1 MRNEPPAFNSRN
13 LVVGGSPSVTPC
25 AAERAPGLASLARA
39 MARKK
44 KKGKASARPNPDAPP
59 FVPASMRAA
68 SPASERESVDIGAS
82 APLIPAADA
91 VPARP
96 PSDSSPGET
105 LLAGVAAEV
114 VAPPRPA
121 APSPERAR
129 REHDHPRPL
138 AANRVFSPSRLGPTP
153 RDPKL
158 QSTRPDAPREVEND
172 LEEPLLPASD
182 VGYRSDEDLEAA
194 LSPGSPGAVSPRR
207 SERISGS
214 WRDESIVADDDG
226 REFLASARPDDP
238 ALDARAPYTRRG
250 ELAAIWALG
259 WPMGVSYF
267 CRMAMASTDSVMVGH
282 YAGGHD
288 NPGEYLAAAA
298 LSDMITTLMVVPP
311 LAFNQVLNALCG
323 QAVGSGRPKMAGVW
337 LQQSMFW
344 LGITMLPFLAGFFF
358 VSDILAALGFDP
370 TICRLAG
377 TYARWNVFWPI
388 PNGWYQCMRF
398 YFQSVGKPRPAMWN
412 SVVFLFVNAALN
424 WIFVF
429 GGPFRHFAAFGNW
442 RGLGFVGAAV
452 SLSCS
457 RCLQPLTY
465 WLYMF
470 VWRREHA
477 AFWPGWRASEHT
489 PARTAEY
496 LKQAVP
502 LVGTLVFSA
511 VVSQS
516 TTLLVSRLGTDAVAA
531 TTAVSTATMVW
542 SGAVNAMFTMVIAV
556 RVGFHLGRGDG
567 AAARDSFW
575 LATALVFAVL
585 AVIVAATLPCSNAV
599 VGLTTSDT
607 TVVRDGARVLP
618 AALVATLLGV
628 LNSLCTGGVFSG
640 QGRQSLVAALSFCL
654 DIPLSIG
661 GVAALVLLVKGARLL
676 DVYWYQTAAALVE
689 LLVAYAF
696 VFASDWKK
704 YANDALARQAAR

>member
-1 MRNEPPAFNSRN
+1 
-13 LVVGGSPSVTPC
+13 
-25 AAERAPGLASLARA
+25 
-39 MARKK
+39 
-44 KKGKASARPNPDAPP
+44 
-59 FVPASMRAA
+59 MRAA

-344 LGITMLPFLAGFFF
+344 LGITMLPFLAGFFSCRTSSRRW
-358 VSDILAALGFDP
+358 VSTRPYADSRVP
-370 TICRLAG
+370 TRDG
-377 TYARWNVFWPI
+377 TSSGPYLTGGTSACVSTSSPWANPAPRCGTRWCF
-388 PNGWYQCMRF
+388 
-398 YFQSVGKPRPAMWN
+398 SSSTPR
-412 SVVFLFVNAALN
+412 ST
-424 WIFVF
+424 
-429 GGPFRHFAAFGNW
+429 G
-442 RGLGFVGAAV
+442 
-452 SLSCS
+452 SSS
-457 RCLQPLTY
+457 
-465 WLYMF
+465 
-470 VWRREHA
+470 
-477 AFWPGWRASEHT
+477 
-489 PARTAEY
+489 
-496 LKQAVP
+496 
-502 LVGTLVFSA
+502 SA
-511 VVSQS
+511 V
-516 TTLLVSRLGTDAVAA
+516 RFA
-531 TTAVSTATMVW
+531 TS
-542 SGAVNAMFTMVIAV
+542 
-556 RVGFHLGRGDG
+556 
-567 AAARDSFW
+567 
-575 LATALVFAVL
+575 
-585 AVIVAATLPCSNAV
+585 
-599 VGLTTSDT
+599 
-607 TVVRDGARVLP
+607 
-618 AALVATLLGV
+618 
-628 LNSLCTGGVFSG
+628 
-640 QGRQSLVAALSFCL
+640 
-654 DIPLSIG
+654 PLSETG
-661 GVAALVLLVKGARLL
+661 EGSVSSAR
-676 DVYWYQTAAALVE
+676 
-689 LLVAYAF
+689 
-696 VFASDWKK
+696 
-704 YANDALARQAAR
+704 R

>member
-1 MRNEPPAFNSRN
+1 
-13 LVVGGSPSVTPC
+13 
-25 AAERAPGLASLARA
+25 

-182 VGYRSDEDLEAA
+182 VGYRSDEDPEAA

-288 NPGEYLAAAA
+288 NPGE
-298 LSDMITTLMVVPP
+298 
-311 LAFNQVLNALCG
+311 
-323 QAVGSGRPKMAGVW
+323 
-337 LQQSMFW
+337 
-344 LGITMLPFLAGFFF
+344 
-358 VSDILAALGFDP
+358 
-370 TICRLAG
+370 
-377 TYARWNVFWPI
+377 
-388 PNGWYQCMRF
+388 
-398 YFQSVGKPRPAMWN
+398 
-412 SVVFLFVNAALN
+412 
-424 WIFVF
+424 
-429 GGPFRHFAAFGNW
+429 
-442 RGLGFVGAAV
+442 
-452 SLSCS
+452 
-457 RCLQPLTY
+457 
-465 WLYMF
+465 
-470 VWRREHA
+470 
-477 AFWPGWRASEHT
+477 
-489 PARTAEY
+489 
-496 LKQAVP
+496 
-502 LVGTLVFSA
+502 
-511 VVSQS
+511 
-516 TTLLVSRLGTDAVAA
+516 
-531 TTAVSTATMVW
+531 
-542 SGAVNAMFTMVIAV
+542 
-556 RVGFHLGRGDG
+556 
-567 AAARDSFW
+567 
-575 LATALVFAVL
+575 
-585 AVIVAATLPCSNAV
+585 
-599 VGLTTSDT
+599 
-607 TVVRDGARVLP
+607 
-618 AALVATLLGV
+618 
-628 LNSLCTGGVFSG
+628 
-640 QGRQSLVAALSFCL
+640 
-654 DIPLSIG
+654 
-661 GVAALVLLVKGARLL
+661 
-676 DVYWYQTAAALVE
+676 
-689 LLVAYAF
+689 
-696 VFASDWKK
+696 
-704 YANDALARQAAR
+704 

>member
-1 MRNEPPAFNSRN
+1 
-13 LVVGGSPSVTPC
+13 
-25 AAERAPGLASLARA
+25 

-44 KKGKASARPNPDAPP
+44 KKGKASTRPNPDAPP

-68 SPASERESVDIGAS
+68 SPAPARESDAIGPS

-96 PSDSSPGET
+96 PSEPSPSET
-105 LLAGVAAEV
+105 LLADVAPEV

-153 RDPKL
+153 RDPKPP
-158 QSTRPDAPREVEND
+158 STRPDAPREVDND
-172 LEEPLLPASD
+172 LEEPLLPTSD
-182 VGYRSDEDLEAA
+182 VGYRSDEDPEAA
-194 LSPGSPGAVSPRR
+194 RSPGSPGAVSPRR
-207 SERISGS
+207 SERISVS

-226 REFLASARPDDP
+226 REFLASSPSSSRPDDP
-238 ALDARAPYTRRG
+238 ALDVRAPYTRRG

-282 YAGGHD
+282 YAGGRD
-288 NPGEYLAAAA
+288 APGEYLAAAA

-370 TICRLAG
+370 TICELAG
-377 TYARWNVFWPI
+377 VYARWNVFWPI

-412 SVVFLFVNAALN
+412 SVAFLFVNAALN

-429 GGPFRHFAAFGNW
+429 GGPFRHLAACGNW
-442 RGLGFVGAAV
+442 RGFGFVGAAM

-489 PARTAEY
+489 RARTAEY

-511 VVSQS
+511 VVGQS

-531 TTAVSTATMVW
+531 TTAVSTATVVW
-542 SGAVNAMFTMVIAV
+542 AGAVNAMFSMVIAV

-585 AVIVAATLPCSNAV
+585 AVIVAVTLPFSHAV
-599 VGLTTSDT
+599 VGLTTSDA

-661 GVAALVLLVKGARLL
+661 GVAAVVLLVKGARLL

-696 VFASDWKK
+696 VFASDWKR
-704 YANDALARQAAR
+704 YADEALARQAAR